1 MANFDPYYAKIS
13 NPAPSSY
20 DWRNYNKV
28 CEVKDQVSCGSCWA
42 FETIG
47 NLEAQFASR
56 VGGCKKFSEQML
68 IDCDTSDSGCNGGLM
83 ECAFAYLKKSGV
95 LCFADGYTPYK
106 GIKGNCG
113 TYTHEVDMKVTG
125 YKKLGSSY
133 STWSPVDEGEIKEFL
148 YQTGPLAIVLNAAPL
163 QTYSSGI
170 LDLPSTECPSSEI
183 IHAVLL
189 VQYGTD

>member
-20 DWRNYNKV
+20 DWRNYNQV

-83 ECAFAYLKKSGV
+83 EYAFAYLKKY
-95 LCFADGYTPYK
+95 GYNPYK
-106 GIKGNCG
+106 AVKGKCR
-113 TYTHEVDMKVTG
+113 TCKHVVDMKVIG
-125 YKKLGSSY
+125 YQNL
-133 STWSPVDEGEIKEFL
+133 
-148 YQTGPLAIVLNAAPL
+148 
-163 QTYSSGI
+163 
-170 LDLPSTECPSSEI
+170 
-183 IHAVLL
+183 
-189 VQYGTD
+189 